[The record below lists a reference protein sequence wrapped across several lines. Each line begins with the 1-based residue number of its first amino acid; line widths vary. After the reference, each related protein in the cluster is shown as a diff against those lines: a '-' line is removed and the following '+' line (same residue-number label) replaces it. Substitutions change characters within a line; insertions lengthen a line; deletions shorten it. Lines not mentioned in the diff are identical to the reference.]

1 MLAYEIV
8 LVSFWL
14 LAGQT
19 WQLCDFKALHQAL
32 QTVLHVG
39 DVPIE
44 RNA

>member
-1 MLAYEIV
+1 MLANGTV

-19 WQLCDFKALHQAL
+19 WQLCDFEALHQAL
-32 QTVLHVG
+32 QTVSHVG
-39 DVPIE
+39 DLTIE